1 MSKPSTVTS
10 IKRKRAYHHGS
21 LRKTAIA
28 VALKL
33 VAKRGPSG
41 FKLAEAA
48 KLAGVV
54 PSALYRHFADRE
66 ALLAAVAQEGFEML
80 LERLKSAL
88 KTSEGDA
95 RSFLVDF
102 GVEYFQFAT
111 SYPAHFQVMFGAEID
126 KRKYPQLLAAAC
138 NTLDLLTSTTEKITS
153 NPKKLLMATWSMFHG
168 LSVLT
173 RDDAFSRTNLCNRP
187 EELLR
192 EALPLLANL

>member
-1 MSKPSTVTS
+1 MSKPSTVTQ

-28 VALKL
+28 AALKL
-33 VAKRGPSG
+33 VSKRGPSG
-41 FKLAEAA
+41 FTLAEAA

-66 ALLAAVAQEGFEML
+66 ALLAAVAQEGFETL

-102 GVEYFQFAT
+102 GVEYFRFAT

-153 NPKKLLMATWSMFHG
+153 NPKKLVMATWSMFHG

-173 RDDAFSRTNLCNRP
+173 LDDAFSRTNLSNQP

-192 EALPLLANL
+192 KALPLLANL